1 MGFLSAIPAGLYAFA
16 LRIRHLLY
24 DSRIIKRYRSDIPVV
39 CVGNITVGGTGKTP
53 VTEYLIEKL
62 GRDYTVAVLSRG
74 YGRRTKGYLEV
85 GTNASFL
92 DVGDEPKLIKRNH
105 PSTVVAVCEKRAEGI
120 ARIRSEHPEV
130 NLLLLDDG
138 FQHRRVEPKVN
149 IVLMDYTR
157 PIWEDHLLPWGNL
170 RDLPSQMHRANI
182 VMVTKT
188 PPDITPID
196 RRIAVKSLKLFPY
209 QSVVFTSMVQGV
221 PVPLFPDA
229 EGLVKPGR
237 NAALL
242 AGIGNPRPLAAY
254 LAERYD
260 LKAEWLFR
268 DHYVY
273 KVRDLRRIA
282 DELASLPEDTVIVT
296 TGKDAVKLCNRKKV
310 PAELQRR
317 LYRIPVGVAFTDDD
331 EKRFLRLLS
340 ENIVSRE

>member
-62 GRDYTVAVLSRG
+62 GTRLH
-74 YGRRTKGYLEV
+74 GRRPFAGIR
-85 GTNASFL
+85 SP
-92 DVGDEPKLIKRNH
+92 DERISGGRDERFVSRCGRRAQLIKRNH

-130 NLLLLDDG
+130 NLILLDDG

-296 TGKDAVKLCNRKKV
+296 TGRM
-310 PAELQRR
+310 R
-317 LYRIPVGVAFTDDD
+317 
-331 EKRFLRLLS
+331 
-340 ENIVSRE
+340 

>member
-130 NLLLLDDG
+130 NLILLDDG

-149 IVLMDYTR
+149 IVLMD
-157 PIWEDHLLPWGNL
+157 
-170 RDLPSQMHRANI
+170 
-182 VMVTKT
+182 
-188 PPDITPID
+188 
-196 RRIAVKSLKLFPY
+196 
-209 QSVVFTSMVQGV
+209 
-221 PVPLFPDA
+221 
-229 EGLVKPGR
+229 
-237 NAALL
+237 
-242 AGIGNPRPLAAY
+242 
-254 LAERYD
+254 
-260 LKAEWLFR
+260 
-268 DHYVY
+268 
-273 KVRDLRRIA
+273 
-282 DELASLPEDTVIVT
+282 
-296 TGKDAVKLCNRKKV
+296 
-310 PAELQRR
+310 
-317 LYRIPVGVAFTDDD
+317 
-331 EKRFLRLLS
+331 
-340 ENIVSRE
+340 